1 MAHLH
6 QQEDGNRVI
15 APHAISDDVMYIV
28 QDGKAKKMDSLMVE
42 DVFPNLCDCFFYCI
56 LLPICVCQGKI
67 KMMELQL
74 STIKGTGIT
83 ANGPPLQPW
92 TSQQASL
99 ALRPVTPRLGCR
111 C

>member
-15 APHAISDDVMYIV
+15 APQAISDDVMYIV
-28 QDGKAKKMDSLMVE
+28 QDGKAKKFASLMVE
-42 DVFPNLCDCFFYCI
+42 GVFPNLCDCFFYC
-56 LLPICVCQGKI
+56 QFAFAKGKI
-67 KMMELQL
+67 KMMELQP
-74 STIKGTGIT
+74 STIKGTGIPT
-83 ANGPPLQPW
+83 VGPPLQPW